1 MTQKLLTLCQSLN
14 MPESAT
20 EEILFLS
27 NELDFSALQPA
38 MDMLF
43 REETWEDGLSALKTQ
58 LGDDSRGMKMLT
70 CMLVCALQTR
80 KSYKDMGISDDIFLA
95 TMDCFPRFV
104 REHMESYGCYGFDRD
119 FWTVRQLSGVLFRIG
134 LLEYELSKGQVCLHI
149 PTGARLI
156 PTVIDASLEQA
167 RAFLHR
173 FFPAWENLPM
183 TCHSWL
189 LSPALPGLLSPD
201 SNILQFRNRFRIV
214 PETEQTRE
222 FLVWIYRNRDI
233 PYPQLPENTHLQRVL
248 KQYLLQGGTFVEG
261 RGTLL

>member
-14 MPESAT
+14 MPQTAT
-20 EEILFLS
+20 EEILSLS
-27 NELDFSALQPA
+27 RELNFPALQPA

-43 REETWEDGLSALKTQ
+43 REETWEDGLSSLKMQ
-58 LGDDSRGMKMLT
+58 LGDDSRGMKMLS

-80 KSYKDMGISDDIFLA
+80 ENYRKLGIPEDIFLA

-104 REHMESYGCYGFDRD
+104 REHMESYGCCGFDRD

-156 PTVIDASLEQA
+156 GPEIDASLEEA
-167 RAFLHR
+167 RAFLRR
-173 FFPAWENLPM
+173 FFPAWQSLPM

-189 LSPALPGLLSPD
+189 LSPALPGLISPD
-201 SNILQFRNRFRIV
+201 SNILRFQKRFRIV
-214 PETEQTRE
+214 PETEQNRE
-222 FLVWIYRNRDI
+222 FLVWIFTNRDI
-233 PYPQLPENTHLQRVL
+233 PYPRLPENTHLQRVV

-261 RGTLL
+261 RGILL